1 MIKAKKFTPS
11 ELFEPTILKVV
22 TEETAMKMIGQVVI
36 DNLDHLR
43 IDYEEMVH
51 ALGRYTQPSDV
62 WFTINGNYQGN
73 LFSYSGVRSKDCLIG
88 AKYSTHKDGTTF
100 DIKCVHLDILLAL
113 VKTYSELYQIK
124 RIENP
129 DITVPRGWLH
139 IEFSEL
145 STGTLLIFDP

>member
-11 ELFEPTILKVV
+11 ELIEPSILKVV
-22 TEETAMKMIGQVVI
+22 TEEAAMKLIGQVVI

-62 WFTINGNYQGN
+62 WFMINGNYGGE
-73 LFSYSGVRSKDCLIG
+73 LFQYSGVRSKDCPIG
-88 AKYSTHKDGTTF
+88 VEYSTHKDGTTF
-100 DIKCVHLDILLAL
+100 DIKCAHLDILLAL

-129 DITVPRGWLH
+129 NITILRGWIH
-139 IEFSEL
+139 IEFSENPV
-145 STGTLLIFDP
+145 GTLLIFDP